1 MDDDDDVSGS
11 DGDVKNSV
19 DSPKKKKGKEKGY
32 DSEEERAKEEANK
45 QAAEAAKAL

>member
-11 DGDVKNSV
+11 DGKNSV